1 MRPEA
6 HEFERAGIGKPV
18 DQDEIRPQVTV
29 TAIAPF
35 PGKRMIE
42 ATARPRRVSRQKTH
56 GLHKQGVELIREG
69 PILTPVVPLK
79 TISCI

>member
-6 HEFERAGIGKPV
+6 HEFERVGIGPPV

-42 ATARPRRVSRQKTH
+42 ATARQGRVSRQKIH
-56 GLHKQGVELIREG
+56 GLHKRASSFLRRM
-69 PILTPVVPLK
+69 PDPSRL
-79 TISCI
+79 